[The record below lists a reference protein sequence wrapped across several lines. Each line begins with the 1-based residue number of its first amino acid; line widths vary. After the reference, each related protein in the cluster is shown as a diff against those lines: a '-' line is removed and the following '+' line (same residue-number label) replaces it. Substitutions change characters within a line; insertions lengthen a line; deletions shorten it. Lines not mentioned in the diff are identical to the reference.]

1 MSNKPEY
8 SKFQIVEVDDK
19 PAIYQDGSS
28 HVLSR
33 HDHATWHPQNLQG
46 LSRKTSNKLPYSDK
60 SKFNS
65 HQIAQDAIAESA
77 GHPAVVSE
85 NGYLVTTFDMGH
97 DTGYDGNTGESV
109 SSVTVVTDR
118 DGKLITAYPGTSFGT
133 GLPDEDKTDRQP
145 PVFYPDP
152 APADEA
158 PRRWDQMS
166 DASAKNRRIRSNP
179 ARNCSLSAP

>member
-1 MSNKPEY
+1 MSNKSER
-8 SKFQIVEVDDK
+8 SKFQIVEVEDK
-19 PAIYQDGSS
+19 PAIYQDDSS

-33 HDHATWHPQNLQG
+33 HDHSTWHPKNLQG
-46 LSRKTSNKLPYSDK
+46 LSRKTSNRLPYWDK
-60 SKFNS
+60 SKFSS
-65 HQIAQDAIAESA
+65 HQIAQCAIAESA

-97 DTGYDGNTGESV
+97 DTGYDGKTGETV

-133 GLPDEDKTDRQP
+133 NLPDEEQIDLQP

-152 APADEA
+152 AASDDA

-166 DASAKNRRIRSNP
+166 AASAKKPKN
-179 ARNCSLSAP
+179 SAKTR